1 MTKRGLKMGRI
12 KAVALLV
19 GLAIVIAGC
28 TSTYKPPLDI
38 PAAPY
43 VLPNISGSGD
53 PVRIKDTTDPNMVV
67 TSRGGSITFNSN
79 LSQYSAALIASLER
93 ELIKN
98 GFKFS
103 QDASKEID
111 IAVIDVEMAFPKKF
125 RCDMNIRIELDGKV
139 IGIATDSETSNSES
153 KAIDASIAD
162 AVRRII
168 SNEEVFTYLIR

>member
-1 MTKRGLKMGRI
+1 MGRI
-12 KAVALLV
+12 KAVTLLV
-19 GLAIVIAGC
+19 SFAVVIAGC

-38 PAAPY
+38 HAAPY

-53 PVRIKDTTDPNMVV
+53 PVRIADTTDPNAIV

-93 ELIKN
+93 ELAKN
-98 GFKFS
+98 GFKIS

-125 RCDMNIRIELDGKV
+125 RCDMNVRIVIEGKV
-139 IGIATDSETSNSES
+139 IGIATDSEPNHSDS
-153 KAIDASIAD
+153 KAINASIAD

-168 SNEEVFTYLIR
+168 SNEEVLTYLIR